1 MSLYGA
7 LYSGVAGLAAQS
19 NKIGIISDNIA
30 NVNTV
35 GYKGTRGNFETLV
48 TSSSSAGS
56 AYSPGGVL
64 GTNQQ
69 LVDKQGLLASTSSPT
84 DIAISG
90 DGFFVVN
97 QKNDGSGQ
105 VSYTRAGSFTQDST
119 GNFRNAAGFFLQAW
133 RLDPEGRLPGEPG
146 NLNTV
151 SSANLTSLTTVNVKN
166 LTGVAAATSNVSI
179 GANLNSAEGVYP
191 GASGTLFP
199 DTLHVENTGIK
210 AKDVIVPG
218 GVNNLTRGDRFTV
231 ATSSGLSY
239 TYRYSGFTYGRDVN
253 NTGAAA
259 LGDSG
264 ASVLSSPTALI
275 ASSAAITSIASPAST
290 TLASKALTASGTL
303 PAITSVSSSGVVA
316 NLLTITTSVP
326 NTHLKT
332 GDAVNISGVV
342 GQAVAGFVD
351 GVPIAEINGT
361 HIVTVIDSTHYTI
374 ATTTA
379 TGGTSVTDS
388 PVASTTEPL
397 PFSTTASST
406 TVTVY
411 SPAHGLVSNDYVDL
425 SGNADIISGI
435 PAANF
440 NGSFKVTVV
449 DSDHY
454 TITVA
459 TPASATASGGGGT
472 SNVSNA
478 VAAVGHQAFTNIGNT
493 LTVTTTAAHGLATG
507 DSVTIAGIV
516 GSGSPAT
523 VDGVPITEIN
533 GNHIVTVI
541 DATHYTIA
549 TTAPTNGYG
558 VTDSSGAPTDAAN
571 PFEATLG
578 SANVVVRQVG
588 HGLKDGQVVTLSG
601 NTTAVGGISAGSL
614 NGTFIVHVIDADH
627 YRITTDTVAT
637 STAAGGAGTVSATT
651 RLSTSGNILD
661 ASNSTT
667 PFLSTTGTSQFS
679 AAALKFSIT
688 TGGITTT
695 FSYTSASPN
704 TSATSNQFNN
714 LANLAEAIN
723 NVNGLSARV
732 SGGRLYVG
740 ATDANAAVTFAN
752 GSDVGT
758 AGTPVQ
764 WGLDWVKELG
774 LTDIQ
779 TGTDRFSTLQG
790 LSDLVNNSSGLTAT
804 ISGALSAASLKIN
817 VDDPLGTITF
827 SDRAAAVPVTLG
839 TTPIATT
846 TGSASVVVT
855 VPSTTGYLVG
865 DVIDMGTLAGG
876 PYNGISAANLSG
888 KFRIT
893 AVTST
898 SVTIVAKNSDVANA
912 SSATGPSG
920 ISFVPPTNYGS
931 IVSEFGIG
939 GVASLNNAAYTPQS
953 TGTIGPVYD
962 PTSAT
967 KSMASGNIVAQFS
980 RPIRIYD
987 SLGGGHDLTVSFIKS
1002 ASNKWA
1008 VEVYA
1013 STASEVTSSKPNGLI
1028 ATGNVFFNGDGSLQ
1042 SVDNTLQSADVS
1054 WTNGAVSSTI
1064 AFNWGTAGS
1073 PFGTPNTNAIGKTDG
1088 LSQFNSAYRVNFA
1101 NQNGAPVG
1109 DLTGVSITEEGFVV
1123 ASYSNGQTQ
1132 NLFKIPLASF
1142 ANPDQLASSSGNVFT
1157 QSANSGEVNLRKAG
1171 DSGVG
1176 KIASSQLEQSNVELA
1191 DQLTDM
1197 IVAQRAYQ
1205 ANTKVISTTDQLLS
1219 QLNDILR

>member
-56 AYSPGGVL
+56 SYSPGGVL

-166 LTGVAAATSNVSI
+166 LTGVAASTSNVSI
-179 GANLNSAEGVYP
+179 GANLNSAEGIYP

-199 DTLHVENTGIK
+199 DTLHVENVGIK
-210 AKDVIVPG
+210 AKDIIVPG
-218 GVNNLTRGDRFTV
+218 GVNTLTRGDRFTV

-253 NTGAAA
+253 NTGASA

-264 ASVLSSPTALI
+264 ESILSSPTTLS
-275 ASSAAITSIASPAST
+275 SSAAAMANNPVT
-290 TLASKALTASGTL
+290 TGA
-303 PAITSVSSSGVVA
+303 
-316 NLLTITTSVP
+316 
-326 NTHLKT
+326 
-332 GDAVNISGVV
+332 
-342 GQAVAGFVD
+342 
-351 GVPIAEINGT
+351 
-361 HIVTVIDSTHYTI
+361 
-374 ATTTA
+374 
-379 TGGTSVTDS
+379 
-388 PVASTTEPL
+388 
-397 PFSTTASST
+397 ASST
-406 TVTVY
+406 TVTITSV
-411 SPAHGLVSNDYVDL
+411 AHGLTTGDAVTLAGLALTDGIPASELNATHIITVVDADTYTITTTTGATAGSVTGGGAAGTVQTL
-425 SGNADIISGI
+425 PFTTTASSAVVKVRQVAHGLADGQVVTLAGNTGIISGI
-435 PAANF
+435 PAA
-440 NGSFKVTVV
+440 
-449 DSDHY
+449 D
-454 TITVA
+454 
-459 TPASATASGGGGT
+459 
-472 SNVSNA
+472 
-478 VAAVGHQAFTNIGNT
+478 
-493 LTVTTTAAHGLATG
+493 
-507 DSVTIAGIV
+507 
-516 GSGSPAT
+516 
-523 VDGVPITEIN
+523 
-533 GNHIVTVI
+533 
-541 DATHYTIA
+541 
-549 TTAPTNGYG
+549 
-558 VTDSSGAPTDAAN
+558 
-571 PFEATLG
+571 
-578 SANVVVRQVG
+578 
-588 HGLKDGQVVTLSG
+588 
-601 NTTAVGGISAGSL
+601 L
-614 NGTFIVHVIDADH
+614 NGTFIIDYVDADH
-627 YRITTDTVAT
+627 YNI
-637 STAAGGAGTVSATT
+637 TAATTATAATGGGAGTVAATT

-667 PFLSTTGTSQFS
+667 PFLSTTGISDFS

-714 LANLAEAIN
+714 LSNLAEAIN

-774 LTDIQ
+774 LTDIA
-779 TGTDRFSTLQG
+779 TGTDRFSTMQG

-827 SDRAAAVPVTLG
+827 SDRPDSDPVTLG
-839 TTPIATT
+839 TTPIETT
-846 TGSASVVVT
+846 DGSGSVVVT
-855 VPSTTGYLVG
+855 VPATTGYLVG

-898 SVTIVAKNSDVANA
+898 SVTIVAKNSDVADA

-931 IVSEFGIG
+931 IISEFGIG

-1013 STASEVTSSKPNGLI
+1013 STASEVTSAKPNGLI

-1042 SVDNTLQSADVS
+1042 SVDNTLLSADVS

-1064 AFNWGTAGS
+1064 AFDWGTAGS
-1073 PFGTPNTNAIGKTDG
+1073 PFGTPNTTAIGKTDG

-1142 ANPDQLASSSGNVFT
+1142 ANPDQLASTSGNVFN
-1157 QSANSGEVNLRKAG
+1157 QSADSGEVNLRQSG
-1171 DSGVG
+1171 ESGVG

>member
-48 TSSSSAGS
+48 TSSASSGA

-69 LVDKQGLLASTSSPT
+69 LVGKQGLLASTSSPT

-97 QKNDGSGQ
+97 QNNDGSGQ

-146 NLNTV
+146 NLNTT

-179 GANLNSAEGVYP
+179 GANLNSAEGIYP
-191 GASGTLFP
+191 GASGTMSP
-199 DTLHVENTGIK
+199 DVLHTENAGIK
-210 AKDVIVPG
+210 AADIIVPG
-218 GVNNLTRGDRFTV
+218 GVNSLTRGDGMTV
-231 ATSSGLSY
+231 STSSGLSY
-239 TYRYSGFTYGRDVN
+239 TYRYGGYTYGRDIN
-253 NTGAAA
+253 NTGASA

-264 ASVLSSPTALI
+264 QSVLASPTTLI
-275 ASSAAITSIASPAST
+275 SAAAAMAANPVT
-290 TLASKALTASGTL
+290 TGA
-303 PAITSVSSSGVVA
+303 
-316 NLLTITTSVP
+316 
-326 NTHLKT
+326 
-332 GDAVNISGVV
+332 
-342 GQAVAGFVD
+342 
-351 GVPIAEINGT
+351 
-361 HIVTVIDSTHYTI
+361 
-374 ATTTA
+374 
-379 TGGTSVTDS
+379 
-388 PVASTTEPL
+388 
-397 PFSTTASST
+397 ASST
-406 TVTVY
+406 TVT
-411 SPAHGLVSNDYVDL
+411 
-425 SGNADIISGI
+425 
-435 PAANF
+435 
-440 NGSFKVTVV
+440 
-449 DSDHY
+449 
-454 TITVA
+454 ITS
-459 TPASATASGGGGT
+459 T
-472 SNVSNA
+472 
-478 VAAVGHQAFTNIGNT
+478 
-493 LTVTTTAAHGLATG
+493 AHGLATG
-507 DSVTIAGIV
+507 DVVTLAGLALTDGI
-516 GSGSPAT
+516 PASELNTTHIIT
-523 VDGVPITEIN
+523 VV
-533 GNHIVTVI
+533 
-541 DATHYTIA
+541 DADTYTITTTTGA
-549 TTAPTNGYG
+549 TAGG
-558 VTDSSGAPTDAAN
+558 VTGGGAGGTEQTL
-571 PFEATLG
+571 PFATTLG
-578 SANVVVRQVG
+578 SADVVVRQAG

-601 NTTAVGGISAGSL
+601 DTAAVGGISAGSL
-614 NGTFIVHVIDADH
+614 NGTFIINYIDADH
-627 YRITTDTVAT
+627 YSITTDTTAT
-637 STAAGGAGTVSATT
+637 STAGGGAGTVSANT

-661 ASNSTT
+661 ASNTTT
-667 PFLSTTGTSQFS
+667 PFLATTGISQFS
-679 AAALKFSIT
+679 SAALKFSIT
-688 TGGITTT
+688 TGGVTTN

-704 TSATSNQFNN
+704 TSSTSNQFNN
-714 LANLAEAIN
+714 LSNLAEAIN

-764 WGLDWVKELG
+764 WGIDWVRELG
-774 LTDIQ
+774 LVDIS
-779 TGTDRFSTLQG
+779 TGTDRFSNMQG
-790 LSDLVNNSSGLTAT
+790 LSDLVNNSSGITAT

-827 SDRAAAVPVTLG
+827 SDKAAAAAVTLG
-839 TTPIATT
+839 ATPFATT
-846 TGSASVVVT
+846 AGSGAVVVT
-855 VPSTTGYLVG
+855 VPSTTGYIVG
-865 DVIDMGTLAGG
+865 DVIDLGTLAGG
-876 PYNGISAANLSG
+876 PYDGISAADLSG
-888 KFRIT
+888 KFTIT
-893 AVTST
+893 ALTST
-898 SVTIVAKNSDVANA
+898 SITIYAKNSATA
-912 SSATGPSG
+912 TTGIATGPTG
-920 ISFVPPTNYGS
+920 ISMTPPTNYGS
-931 IVSEFGIG
+931 IVSEFGIN
-939 GVASLNNAAYTPQS
+939 GVASLNGAAYSAQT
-953 TGTIGPVYD
+953 TGSIGPAYD
-962 PTSAT
+962 PTSAN
-967 KSMASGNIVAQFS
+967 KSMASGDIVAQFS
-980 RPIRIYD
+980 RPIRVYD
-987 SLGGGHDLTVSFIKS
+987 SLGAGHDLTVSFIKS
-1002 ASNKWA
+1002 APNKWA

-1013 STASEVTSSKPNGLI
+1013 STESEVTSSKPNGLI
-1028 ATGNVFFNGDGSLQ
+1028 ATGSVFFNGDGSLQ
-1042 SVDNTLQSADVS
+1042 SVDNTLLSADVS

-1073 PFGTPNTNAIGKTDG
+1073 PFGTPNTTSIGKTDG
-1088 LSQFNSAYRVNFA
+1088 LSQFSSAYRVNFA

-1157 QSANSGEVNLRKAG
+1157 QSANSGEVNLRQSG
-1171 DSGVG
+1171 ESGVG

>member
-35 GYKGTRGNFETLV
+35 GYKGTRGAFETLV
-48 TSSSSAGS
+48 TSSSSSGAS
-56 AYSPGGVL
+56 YSPGGVL
-64 GTNQQ
+64 GSNQQ
-69 LVDKQGLLASTSSPT
+69 LVNKQGLLASTSSPT

-199 DTLHVENTGIK
+199 DTLHVENAGIK

-253 NTGAAA
+253 NTGASAV
-259 LGDSG
+259 GDSG
-264 ASVLSSPTALI
+264 GSVISSPTALI
-275 ASSAAITSIASPAST
+275 PSAAAITSVASPAST
-290 TLASKALTASGTL
+290 ALASQALTESGIL
-303 PAITSVSSSGVVA
+303 PAITSVSSSGSVA
-316 NLLTITTSVP
+316 NLLTVTT
-326 NTHLKT
+326 TAAHGLTT
-332 GDAVNISGVV
+332 GDAVDIAGVV

-379 TGGTSVTDS
+379 TGGTSVTDT
-388 PVASTTEPL
+388 PAASTSEQL

-406 TVTVY
+406 TVKVRAPT
-411 SPAHGLVSNDYVDL
+411 HGLVTGDFVDL
-425 SGNADIISGI
+425 TGNADIISGI
-435 PAANF
+435 PSANF
-440 NGSFKVTVV
+440 NGTFKVTVV

-459 TPASATASGGGGT
+459 TAASSTASGGGGT

-493 LTVTTTAAHGLATG
+493 LTVTTTAAHGLTTG
-507 DSVTIAGIV
+507 DSVTIAGVV
-516 GSGSPAT
+516 GSGSPAK

-533 GNHIVTVI
+533 ANHIVTVI
-541 DATHYTIA
+541 DETHYTITT
-549 TTAPTNGYG
+549 TTATEGYG
-558 VTDSSGAPTDAAN
+558 VTDTSSATDAAN
-571 PFEATLG
+571 PFEATSG
-578 SANVVVRQVG
+578 SADVVVRQVG

-601 NTTAVGGISAGSL
+601 NTAAVGGISAGSL
-614 NGTFIVHVIDADH
+614 NGTFIINLIDDDH
-627 YRITTDTVAT
+627 YSITTDTVAT

-651 RLSTSGNILD
+651 RLSASGNILD

-774 LTDIQ
+774 LTDIA
-779 TGTDRFSTLQG
+779 TGTDRFSNMQG
-790 LSDLVNNSSGLTAT
+790 LADLVNNSSGLTAT

-827 SDRAAAVPVTLG
+827 SDRPAAAAVTLG
-839 TTPIATT
+839 ATPIATT
-846 TGSASVVVT
+846 LGSASVVVT

-888 KFRIT
+888 QFRIT
-893 AVTST
+893 AITAT
-898 SVTIVAKNSDVANA
+898 SVTIVAKNSDVATA
-912 SSATGPSG
+912 TSATGPSG
-920 ISFVPPTNYGS
+920 ISMTPPTNYGS

-939 GVASLNNAAYTPQS
+939 GVASLNNAVYTPQT

-967 KSMASGNIVAQFS
+967 KSMASGSIVAQFS

-1002 ASNKWA
+1002 ATNKWA

-1013 STASEVTSSKPNGLI
+1013 STASEVTSSKPNGII

-1042 SVDNTLQSADVS
+1042 SVDNTLLSADVS

-1073 PFGTPNTNAIGKTDG
+1073 PFGTPNTTAIGKTDG

-1109 DLTGVSITEEGFVV
+1109 DLTGVSITQEGFVV

-1142 ANPDQLASSSGNVFT
+1142 ANPDQLASTSGNVFN
-1157 QSANSGEVNLRKAG
+1157 QSADSGEVNLRQSG